1 MLERTLT
8 ITLNGRLV
16 SGTPKEVL
24 DELAF
29 EHYPVAVDAGEGAKE
44 FPSFDTAREYVRA
57 LFSAPAD
64 CE

>member
-1 MLERTLT
+1 MPDRTLT
-8 ITLNGRLV
+8 LVFNGRLV
-16 SGTPKEVL
+16 SGTLKEVL

-44 FPSFDTAREYVRA
+44 FPSFDTAREYVRTR
-57 LFSAPAD
+57 FCAPAD